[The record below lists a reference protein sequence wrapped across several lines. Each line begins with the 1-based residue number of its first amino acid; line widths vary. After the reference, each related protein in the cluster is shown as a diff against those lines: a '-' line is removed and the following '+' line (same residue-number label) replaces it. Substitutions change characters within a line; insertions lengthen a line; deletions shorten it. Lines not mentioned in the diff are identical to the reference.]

1 MSTIDPGTTP
11 RNTSGPVTP
20 DLPPGR
26 FRRAAPRWLVAVVAA
41 VILIA
46 SGLVAGVYWASRND
60 GQGLA
65 AGTSAP
71 AVSVTPPSGAV
82 STAPSAAAS
91 ASSATTSAAPS
102 SAVGPA
108 RAIPVYYVADVGTGP
123 RLYREFHSLSVL
135 NGSPALTAVTE
146 MLRGTPVDPD
156 YTSVWPTSVRV
167 RSLVISG
174 DLATVDL
181 TGFVAVGAAFE
192 VSAVQQLVYTV
203 TAAEPSVQRV
213 RLLVNGAVPPSGHMD
228 WSTPISRANA
238 LETQAFV
245 WILGPTQGAT
255 VTSPV
260 TVSLLGT
267 GFEGNVP
274 LKVYQ
279 GERVVASTA
288 VTTMMGGFAEA
299 QTTIQLPPGS
309 YEVRAYTDNGR
320 DSSLQLWD
328 SKAFTVR

>member
-1 MSTIDPGTTP
+1 MSTIDPGTTRRTTP
-11 RNTSGPVTP
+11 GPLTP
-20 DLPPGR
+20 DLPSGR
-26 FRRAAPRWLVAVVAA
+26 FRRGAARWLVAVLAA
-41 VILIA
+41 VT
-46 SGLVAGVYWASRND
+46 LVAGGTAAGLYWASRND
-60 GQGLA
+60 RQGLS
-65 AGTSAP
+65 AGTSTP
-71 AVSVTPPSGAV
+71 AASVTPPSAAV
-82 STAPSAAAS
+82 STAPSSAA
-91 ASSATTSAAPS
+91 TSAATSPG
-102 SAVGPA
+102 VGPA
-108 RAIPVYYVADVGTGP
+108 SAIPVYYVGDVGTGP
-123 RLYREFHSLSVL
+123 RLYREFHSLPVL

-156 YTSVWPTSVRV
+156 YTSVWPNSVRV
-167 RSLVISG
+167 RSLTISG

-181 TGFVAVGAAFE
+181 TGFVAVGASFE

-213 RLLVNGAVPPSGHMD
+213 RLLVNGAVAPSGHMD
-228 WSTPISRANA
+228 WSTPISRASA

-260 TVSLLGT
+260 TVSVLGT

-279 GERVVASTA
+279 GERVVASTT

-309 YEVRAYTDNGR
+309 YEVRAYNDNGR

-328 SKAFTVR
+328 TKTFTVR